1 MAYKIE
7 EIEGIGPVYGE
18 KLKAAGVNKVDELL
32 EKCAAKAGRVA
43 LSKETGIDEKLILK
57 WTNHAD
63 LFRIP
68 GVGAPVLRTAGGSR
82 CRHREGDAQQEP
94 RKPVCQDSRGKRREE
109 VGSSLTFTRSGSGN
123 DCRSGQTGTEND
135 LLVA

>member
-18 KLKAAGVNKVDELL
+18 KLRAAGIATTEGLL
-32 EKCAAKAGRVA
+32 EKCAGKSGRA
-43 LSKETGIDEKLILK
+43 TLAKETGIDEKLILK

-68 GVGAPVLRTAGGSR
+68 GIASEFSELLEAAGVDTVKEFR
-82 CRHREGDAQQEP
+82 NRNAENLHTKMQEINEAKKLVRRMP
-94 RKPVCQDSRGKRREE
+94 SLDQLTKMIEEAGKMAT
-109 VGSSLTFTRSGSGN
+109 VMTY
-123 DCRSGQTGTEND
+123 
-135 LLVA
+135 

>member
-18 KLKAAGVNKVDELL
+18 KLKTAGITSVAQLL
-32 EKCAAKAGRVA
+32 EKCAAKAGRAA
-43 LSKETGIDEKLILK
+43 LAKETDIDEKLILK

-68 GVGAPVLRTAGGSR
+68 GVGPQFSELLEASGVDTVKELRNRNAENLFAKIQEVNEQKKLVRRLPSQAQVAEMIEEAGKLN
-82 CRHREGDAQQEP
+82 P
-94 RKPVCQDSRGKRREE
+94 MM
-109 VGSSLTFTRSGSGN
+109 TY
-123 DCRSGQTGTEND
+123 
-135 LLVA
+135 